1 MSDVSAW
8 RVAKRFRR
16 PASTT
21 ERLVGYTRGRTR
33 DTAWAGVRATQCRSV
48 SHRCPSLSCALWKS
62 ARAKRN
68 PAIFVTLAG
77 RSIVLSAEDG
87 DGGPGRRRRHRAGH
101 RGPPRSAHAAYKII
115 APIRYNEKTITV
127 PYRIRLYPSR
137 PTRKRR
143 RQSERTRKRA
153 GSLNRPRD
161 TSSASWSSS
170 MMSSLTTSPT
180 TVCATP
186 NCG

>member
-1 MSDVSAW
+1 MAATVEQGAW
-8 RVAKRFRR
+8 GVAKRFRR

-77 RSIVLSAEDG
+77 GSIVLSAEDG
-87 DGGPGRRRRHRAGH
+87 DTATGPCDADPAPR
-101 RGPPRSAHAAYKII
+101 PPRPKV
-115 APIRYNEKTITV
+115 T
-127 PYRIRLYPSR
+127 R
-137 PTRKRR
+137 PTAA
-143 RQSERTRKRA
+143 RA
-153 GSLNRPRD
+153 RG
-161 TSSASWSSS
+161 
-170 MMSSLTTSPT
+170 
-180 TVCATP
+180 V
-186 NCG
+186 